1 MQLTFEPTRL
11 TGLALLAVAGVT
23 ALSVGACSSSNNAKS
38 PATSSPATSSPAA
51 SDGNGPQ
58 PVHGMIASVSGS
70 TVQVTEKDGAA
81 AVDFSPT
88 TKVNEITP
96 AQFTNV
102 ANGNCV
108 TVVSTAPAAG
118 GPVTAK
124 AVNIVPA
131 AANGKCAEPKP
142 PANPA
147 PNQPL
152 RGTVAS
158 VAGDTITVSGTDVNG
173 NPSQTP
179 VKVDDKTRYSIV
191 GAVDSGAIAQGK
203 CITAAGKT
211 KDEKGALQATAITLS
226 AANNGKC

>member
-1 MQLTFEPTRL
+1 MQLTFKPARL
-11 TGLALLAVAGVT
+11 TGFAILAVAAAT
-23 ALSVGACSSSNNAKS
+23 ALSVGACSSSKEQKPSAS
-38 PATSSPATSSPAA
+38 STSQSAQ
-51 SDGNGPQ
+51 PQ
-58 PVHGMIASVSGS
+58 GQTQLQRVHGLIASVSGN
-70 TVQVTEKDGAA
+70 TVQVNQKDGTA

-88 TKVNEITP
+88 TKVDEVTP
-96 AQFTNV
+96 AQFSDV

-108 TVVSTAPAAG
+108 TVASTAPAAG
-118 GPVTAK
+118 GAVTAK
-124 AVNIVPA
+124 IVNIVPA
-131 AANGKCAEPKP
+131 AANGKCAEPKA

-158 VAGDTITVSGTDVNG
+158 VAGDTITVSTTDVNG

-179 VKVDDKTRYSIV
+179 VKVDDKTRYNRV
-191 GAVDSGAIAQGK
+191 GVVDSGAIAQGK

-211 KDEKGALQATAITLS
+211 KDANGALQATAITLA